1 MVMPAVITRFVKPV
15 VLLATAVSIIGV
27 STTAEQRDR
36 AVAQR
41 VAALSARLQGTTP
54 YEGEGRNIADAIRK
68 EIAAFVESD
77 FSPSESSELMHQRL
91 ITALGNPLAAS
102 EFGDPPK
109 IRAANLRHGRGLLV
123 AYSIAWPPHFDAP
136 TITAFSEAGGQFTQ
150 TASVGEHFDGYGLF
164 THDIASPVQGVLW
177 VLAGGQA
184 HTFNGAKFRFR
195 LYAFD
200 GATLDTIWAP
210 DDMFSAKLEM
220 LADGFA
226 ITHLLREDRSFT
238 TEQYKTTVNGLV
250 RVR

>member
-1 MVMPAVITRFVKPV
+1 MMPAMLTRFVRPV
-15 VLLATAVSIIGV
+15 VLLAIAALMIGV
-27 STTAEQRDR
+27 KTKAEQRDG

-41 VAALSARLQGTTP
+41 VAALIARLQITTP
-54 YEGEGRNIADAIRK
+54 YEAEGRNVADAIRK
-68 EIAAFVESD
+68 EIATLVESD

-91 ITALGNPLAAS
+91 TTALGNPLAAS

-123 AYSIAWPPHFDAP
+123 AYSIAWPPHHDAP
-136 TITAFSEAGGQFTQ
+136 AITAFSEAGGQFTQ
-150 TASVGEHFDGYGLF
+150 TASVGEHFNGYGLF
-164 THDIASPVQGVLW
+164 TRDIASPVRGVLW

-184 HTFNGAKFRFR
+184 HTFTGAKFRFR
-195 LYAFD
+195 LYTFD

-210 DDMFSAKLEM
+210 DDMLSAKLEM

-226 ITHLLREDRSFT
+226 ITHLVREDRSFS
-238 TEQYKTTVNGLV
+238 TEQYKATANGLV